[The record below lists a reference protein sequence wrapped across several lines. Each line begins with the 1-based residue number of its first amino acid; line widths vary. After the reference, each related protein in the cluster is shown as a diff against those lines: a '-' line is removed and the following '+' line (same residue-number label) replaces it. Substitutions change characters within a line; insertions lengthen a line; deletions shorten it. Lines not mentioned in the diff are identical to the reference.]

1 MIRNIDPS
9 PEAHPRIF
17 AELWGRWGWDATW
30 NFHPLMA
37 MKKHVRIGLKLL
49 NCELAQELDCWWLLG
64 NLRCNLLRPKLW
76 TPDCAPKLW
85 RPKGWLQSWASGDL
99 ENQWR
104 LVRIR
109 DYLGLP
115 WWWLMISFSSLV
127 LCMKRRNLSC
137 DEPPTCRW
145 NCQTFM
151 SVSFGATSS
160 TANPPNLDSVL

>member
-109 DYLGLP
+109 DYLDGG
-115 WWWLMISFSSLV
+115 WWLVFHLWSFAWSAGICLV
-127 LCMKRRNLSC
+127 MSHPPVDETAKPLCPYPLVPPLQQQIRRI
-137 DEPPTCRW
+137 
-145 NCQTFM
+145 
-151 SVSFGATSS
+151 
-160 TANPPNLDSVL
+160 